1 MKNSVA
7 IWCKENFLAKNPDRA
22 ACNFV
27 YALGTPTGTYIIGN
41 IAVKCPRIL
50 ANLYLFCRVRNL
62 TFRHQ
67 IVQQYQVIFRPKW
80 FHGLLTFLILNIFQI
95 YLPRRLHLGH
105 DQKCRSPKVTTK
117 HRGIKQS
124 HSSFVYTA
132 ETTFIRL
139 FDDQLGT
146 SNVWTISLTKEMLA
160 ILNGAVLLPK
170 SELSASDKSFAQL
183 FLNGKASSSSS
194 VQSFPCTTV
203 ALIVLETSLERFVT
217 IGFYSFVLI
226 ELLIRVLVRKWY

>member
-1 MKNSVA
+1 
-7 IWCKENFLAKNPDRA
+7 
-22 ACNFV
+22 
-27 YALGTPTGTYIIGN
+27 
-41 IAVKCPRIL
+41 
-50 ANLYLFCRVRNL
+50 
-62 TFRHQ
+62 
-67 IVQQYQVIFRPKW
+67 
-80 FHGLLTFLILNIFQI
+80 
-95 YLPRRLHLGH
+95 
-105 DQKCRSPKVTTK
+105 
-117 HRGIKQS
+117 
-124 HSSFVYTA
+124 
-132 ETTFIRL
+132 
-139 FDDQLGT
+139 
-146 SNVWTISLTKEMLA
+146 MLA